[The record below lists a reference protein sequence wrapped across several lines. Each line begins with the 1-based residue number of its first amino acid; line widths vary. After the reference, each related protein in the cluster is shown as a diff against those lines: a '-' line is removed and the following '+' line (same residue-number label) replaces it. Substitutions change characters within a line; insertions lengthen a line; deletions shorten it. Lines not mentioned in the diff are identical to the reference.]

1 MTKTLS
7 ASSFAGL
14 RFVSC
19 LGEKG
24 NEHQPEPPTGQ
35 VASENSLA
43 LLVSGLALDFAFTA
57 LVLLFALFEVLFIL
71 YFVDHAGNVVV
82 LKYHL

>member
-1 MTKTLS
+1 LEEVRTLS
-7 ASSFAGL
+7 ASTFAGL
-14 RFVSC
+14 RLVSC

-43 LLVSGLALDFAFTA
+43 LLVSDLALVFAFSA
-57 LVLLFALFEVLFIL
+57 LVFLVALFEVLFIVYL
-71 YFVDHAGNVVV
+71 IDLAVVS
-82 LKYHL
+82 

>member
-1 MTKTLS
+1 MS
-7 ASSFAGL
+7 ASTFAGL
-14 RFVSC
+14 RLVSC

-43 LLVSGLALDFAFTA
+43 VFVSDLAFVFAFAA
-57 LVLLFALFEVLFIL
+57 LVFFVALFEVLFIL
-71 YFVDHAGNVVV
+71 YFVDLSV
-82 LKYHL
+82 LS

>member
-1 MTKTLS
+1 MS
-7 ASSFAGL
+7 ASTFAGFL
-14 RFVSC
+14 LVNC

-43 LLVSGLALDFAFTA
+43 VFVSDLALVFAFTA
-57 LVLLFALFEVLFIL
+57 LVFFVALFEVLFIL
-71 YFVDHAGNVVV
+71 YFVDLSV
-82 LKYHL
+82 LS

>member
-1 MTKTLS
+1 M
-7 ASSFAGL
+7 GL
-14 RFVSC
+14 RLVSC

-35 VASENSLA
+35 VASENSLV
-43 LLVSGLALDFAFTA
+43 LLDSVLALVFAFTA
-57 LVLLFALFEVLFIL
+57 LVFLFALFEVLFIL
-71 YFVDHAGNVVV
+71 YFADLAGTVVV